1 MGLGTAQAAGEK
13 RTFLPDP
20 NGVAWRKSSYSNQE
34 GGNCAEVADGVMGV
48 VPVRDSKVPGGPVV
62 SFGDGSWTAFI
73 SGVQGGR
80 RRR

>member
-1 MGLGTAQAAGEK
+1 M
-13 RTFLPDP
+13 
-20 NGVAWRKSSYSNQE
+20 
-34 GGNCAEVADGVMGV
+34 EVADGVTDV